1 MSNKKEVMG
10 PGGVPIKEMQPNN
23 SMSEAVQLWV
33 GRPKVG
39 KTSTAAAL
47 GTVAKKYGLDINPFV
62 FVFEKG
68 TGGVQFTG
76 TSKTCP
82 VCKGTGKEGKSKCS
96 ECLGD
101 GVVRLVLTTIE
112 EIREW
117 FTWFAESEYNVAI
130 IDTGD
135 AMFQTVQDCV
145 CAELG
150 VPSPVQANDHGNT
163 WYAIFDMMRE
173 LIAILAASGKG
184 IIFLMHVYMMEKR
197 LRGATVTTATFNI
210 AGKTRNY
217 LNQMANQILYFDV
230 VPDDDGQDK
239 HMLFAE
245 AQSGIEAGDQWGIF
259 PAELDL
265 GESAEEAAEALFTT
279 WGYLEE

>member
-1 MSNKKEVMG
+1 MVSSNSPSG
-10 PGGVPIKEMQPNN
+10 APIKKMQANN
-23 SMSEAVQLWV
+23 SMSEAVELWI

-39 KTSTAAAL
+39 KTSTSAAL
-47 GTVAKKYGLDINPFV
+47 GTVAEKYGLDINPFV

-68 TGGVQFTG
+68 TGGVEFTG
-76 TSKTCP
+76 TQMQCP
-82 VCKGTGKEGKSKCS
+82 VCKGTGKVGKSKCD

-101 GVVRLVLTTIE
+101 GVVRLVLSSIA

-117 FTWFAESEYNVAI
+117 FTWFSESDYNLAI

-135 AMFQTVQDCV
+135 AMFQCVADCV
-145 CAELG
+145 CADLG

-163 WYAIFDMMRE
+163 WYAIFDLMRE
-173 LIAILAASGKG
+173 LIGILAASGKG

-197 LRGATVTTATFNI
+197 LRGGTVTTATFNI
-210 AGKTRNY
+210 SGKTRNY
-217 LNQMANQILYFDV
+217 LAQMANQILYFDV
-230 VPDDDGQDK
+230 VPDEEGNDK

-245 AQSGIEAGDQWGIF
+245 ATSGIEAGDQWGIF
-259 PAELDL
+259 PPELEL
-265 GESAEEAAEALFTT
+265 GGSAEEAAEAILTQ

>member
-1 MSNKKEVMG
+1 MSKVTG
-10 PGGVPIKEMQPNN
+10 PNGVPITEMQANN
-23 SMSEAVQLWV
+23 SMSEAVQLWI

-39 KTSTAAAL
+39 KTSTACAL

-76 TSKTCP
+76 TSKQCP
-82 VCKGTGKEGKSKCS
+82 VCKGTGKQGKSKCS

-101 GVVRLVLTTIE
+101 GVVRHVLSSIA
-112 EIREW
+112 EIKEW
-117 FTWFAESEYNVAI
+117 FKWFADESPYNLAI

-135 AMFQTVQDCV
+135 AMFQTVADCV
-145 CAELG
+145 CADLG

-173 LIAILAASGKG
+173 LIAILGASGKG

-210 AGKTRNY
+210 SGKTRQY
-217 LNQMANQILYFDV
+217 LSQIANQILYLDI
-230 VPDDDGQDK
+230 VPDGDGEDR
-239 HMLFAE
+239 HTLFAH

-265 GESAEEAAEALFTT
+265 GDSAEEAAEAMLTA

>member
-1 MSNKKEVMG
+1 MAELVG
-10 PGGVPIKEMQPNN
+10 PGGVPIRKMQPNH
-23 SMSEAVQLWV
+23 SLSEAVELWI
-33 GRPKVG
+33 GRPKIG

-47 GTVAKKYGLDINPFV
+47 GTVADKYGLDLKPFV

-82 VCKGTGKEGKSKCS
+82 ECKGSGKSGKSKCS
-96 ECLGD
+96 ECMGD
-101 GVVRLVLTTIE
+101 GVVRHVLSDLD

-117 FTWFAESEYNVAI
+117 FVWFADSPYNLAI

-135 AMFQTVQDCV
+135 AMFQVVADAV
-145 CAELG
+145 CAQIG
-150 VPSPVQANDHGNT
+150 VPSPVAANDHGNT
-163 WYAIFDMMRE
+163 WYAIFDAMRE
-173 LIAILAASGKG
+173 LISILVASGKG

-197 LRGATVTTATFNI
+197 LKGGTVTTATFNI
-210 AGKTRNY
+210 PGKTRQY
-217 LNQMANQILYFDV
+217 LAQMANQILYFDV
-230 VPDDDGQDK
+230 VPDDDGTDK
-239 HMLFAE
+239 HVVFAH
-245 AQSGIEAGDQWGIF
+245 AQSGIEAGDQWGVF

-265 GESAEEAAEALFTT
+265 GASAEEAAENMLTV